1 MSEEVKIL
9 FEPVS
14 SGLWHIMN
22 CLSIADELQ
31 KEGFTIGFALSQRN
45 CEFIEKNEYKRVY
58 PLPEREVTLDFYSKL
73 QAWSQADY
81 IQQCLK
87 QELKVIEDFK
97 PHLII
102 SDGRYTAGI
111 SARATN
117 IPWVSINM
125 IYNLPQGQNVA
136 LDVIERVKKEDL
148 QGFKEWLKAV
158 FGVKAGISDFSFQH
172 LSMLTSKFAKN
183 FHPFLLQYKLP
194 LIRNVY
200 ELLVS
205 PSLCLLPYFPA
216 LTGITDVPDN
226 AKYVGPLAGIKS
238 PTLNEDEDQFSPSES
253 YDSFSKY
260 NLKIDPNIST
270 IFVSFGGA
278 LDAIL
283 CKKLIGEVIEAFSN
297 TEFQV
302 VISTSGKDV
311 EVEPASN
318 IQITSYVP
326 YSILFRLK
334 NIIVICHGGIGILM
348 NALAF
353 GIPSLSIPVS
363 IEHLGSSH
371 RIKELG
377 AGLWVYPHNVN
388 RQILYGMVKN
398 LYGNAAYKDSAKE
411 LQRAIREYNG
421 AKAAVDVLKEFMLKE
436 KIGS

>member
-1 MSEEVKIL
+1 MTKEIRIL

-22 CLSIADELQ
+22 CLSIADELK
-31 KEGFTIGFALSQRN
+31 KEGFTISFALSQRN
-45 CEFIEKNEYKRVY
+45 CEFIEKNGHKKVY
-58 PLPEREVTLDFYSKL
+58 PLPEREVTLDFIRKL
-73 QAWSQADY
+73 QEWSQPDY
-81 IQQCLK
+81 IQQCLE

-102 SDGRYTAGI
+102 SDGRYTTGI
-111 SARATN
+111 SARAAN

-125 IYNLPQGQNVA
+125 IYNLPQGQKAA

-158 FGVKAGISDFSFQH
+158 FNPKAGISDFSFQH
-172 LSMLTSKFAKN
+172 LSMLTSKFADN
-183 FHPFLLQYKLP
+183 FHPFLSHYNLP

-216 LTGITDVPDN
+216 LTGITDIPDN

-238 PTLNEDEDQFSPSES
+238 PTLNEEEDQFSISES

-260 NLKIDPNIST
+260 NLKINSNIST

-283 CKKLIGEVIEAFSN
+283 CKKLIGEVIGAFNN

-302 VISTSGKDV
+302 IISTSGKDA

-326 YSILFRLK
+326 SSILFCLK

-363 IEHLGSSH
+363 LEHLGSSH

-377 AGLWVYPHNVN
+377 AGLWMYPHKLNP
-388 RQILYGMVKN
+388 QTLYKMTKILFDK
-398 LYGNAAYKDSAKE
+398 ATYKDSAKE
-411 LQRAIREYNG
+411 LQRVIREYNG
-421 AKAAVDVLKEFMLKE
+421 AKVAVNVLKEFMRKE
-436 KIGS
+436 NILS